1 MQIIPTILE
10 KNFTEA
16 ELKVLAVK
24 NLVKRIQIDV
34 IDGVFS
40 FGKTF
45 ELELINKI
53 ERTENVL
60 WETHLMVKE
69 PINWIEKSIHINATR
84 IVGQVE
90 LMSDREK
97 FINKIKDAGLE
108 AGLAFDIETEID
120 EIPEETDM
128 VLLLGRKSGFG
139 SHPMDDKVDKKIEQ
153 LINLRK
159 ERDLDFL
166 IGVDGGVN
174 EDNIKKLEDI
184 GVDVVYC
191 GGAVFNGNVEDNL
204 KRLNYAS

>member
-1 MQIIPTILE
+1 MQVIPTILE

-34 IDGVFS
+34 IDGTFS

-53 ERTENVL
+53 EGTDNVL

-90 LMSDREK
+90 MMSDREK
-97 FINKIKDAGLE
+97 FINKVKDAGLE
-108 AGLAFDIETEID
+108 AGLAFDIETKIE
-120 EIPEETDM
+120 EIPEETDV

-139 SHPMDDKVDKKIEQ
+139 SYPIDNKVYKKIEE
-153 LINLRK
+153 LVNLKK

-166 IGVDGGVN
+166 IGVDGGIN
-174 EDNIKKLEDI
+174 EDNIKKLGDI
-184 GVDVVYC
+184 GVDIAYC
-191 GGAVFNGNVEDNL
+191 GGAVFNGKVEDNL
-204 KRLNYAS
+204 KRLNYVS

>member
-1 MQIIPTILE
+1 MQVIPTILE

-34 IDGVFS
+34 IDGTFS

-53 ERTENVL
+53 EGTDNVL

-90 LMSDREK
+90 MMSDREK
-97 FINKIKDAGLE
+97 FINKVKDAGLE
-108 AGLAFDIETEID
+108 AGLAFDIETKIE
-120 EIPEETDM
+120 EIPEETDV

-139 SHPMDDKVDKKIEQ
+139 SYPIDNKVYKKIEE
-153 LINLRK
+153 LVSLKK

-166 IGVDGGVN
+166 IGVDGGIN
-174 EDNIKKLEDI
+174 EDNIKKLGDI
-184 GVDVVYC
+184 GVDIAYC
-191 GGAVFNGNVEDNL
+191 GGAVFNGKVEDNL
-204 KRLNYAS
+204 KRLNYVS